1 MEGLRGASECA
12 LTLLVAAPRVSLAS
26 REPLEHLET
35 EVPLA
40 LWVLLA

>member
-1 MEGLRGASECA
+1 MERT